1 MQYQIQQFLPL
12 IEQALS
18 ELPVPE
24 TPESLYDPVR
34 YFMKLPGK
42 RIRPVF
48 VLQALELF
56 RQPLPEDA
64 NAALCT
70 ELFHNFSL
78 VHDDIMDKAD
88 LRRGFQTVHKKW
100 NEPTAILA
108 GDALLVMAYDA
119 LLEFKGNDLRPLI
132 KSFNAMS
139 LAVCEGQQLD
149 MDFSEKQEVSMEE
162 YQNMI
167 DRKTAALIAFS
178 FELGGFLGGVS
189 ENDRIKLRQFGMSM
203 GRCFQLRD
211 DYLDLFGDEK
221 LTGKKRGGDIG
232 NYKLSH
238 PVLESMKD
246 EDAGTFL
253 SLWKNKEL
261 NAEIR
266 IQAILKWMEDAGIPE
281 RCNAVLIQEMD
292 AGINLL
298 NGLNMVNHEALN
310 RTINLCRELAFR
322 DK

>member
-1 MQYQIQQFLPL
+1 
-12 IEQALS
+12 
-18 ELPVPE
+18 
-24 TPESLYDPVR
+24 
-34 YFMKLPGK
+34 
-42 RIRPVF
+42 
-48 VLQALELF
+48 
-56 RQPLPEDA
+56 
-64 NAALCT
+64 
-70 ELFHNFSL
+70 
-78 VHDDIMDKAD
+78 
-88 LRRGFQTVHKKW
+88 
-100 NEPTAILA
+100 
-108 GDALLVMAYDA
+108 MAYDA
-119 LLEFKGNDLRPLI
+119 LLEFRGNDLRSLI

-149 MDFSEKQEVSMEE
+149 MDFSEKQEVSMDE
-162 YQNMI
+162 YRNMI

-178 FELGGFLGGVS
+178 FELGGFLGGVP

-246 EDAGTFL
+246 EDASTFL

-266 IQAILKWMEDAGIPE
+266 IQAILKWMENAGIPE
-281 RCNAVLIQEMD
+281 RCNEVLIQEMD

-298 NGLNMVNHEALN
+298 NGLKMVNHEALN
-310 RTINLCRELAFR
+310 RTIDLCRELAFR